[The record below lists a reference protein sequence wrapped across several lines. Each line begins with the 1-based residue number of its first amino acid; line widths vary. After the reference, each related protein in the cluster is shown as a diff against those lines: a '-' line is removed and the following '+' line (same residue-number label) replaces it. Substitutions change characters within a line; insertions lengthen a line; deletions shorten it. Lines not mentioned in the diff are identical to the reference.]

1 MRTLFGGVNRGN
13 AHLVSETSRVIDATP
28 ERIFAVLADG
38 WSYASWVV
46 GAAHIRDV
54 DDAWPAVGSR
64 IHHRVGP
71 WPIQI
76 DDQTTVREITP
87 GKLLELDARM
97 WPVGRA
103 VIRLTLE
110 PVTPTSTRVR
120 MAETIVSGI
129 PRALPD
135 AVQALMLKPRNTE
148 ALARLDDIA
157 VHRRPV

>member
-1 MRTLFGGVNRGN
+1 
-13 AHLVSETSRVIDATP
+13 VSEARRVIGCTP

-54 DDAWPAVGSR
+54 DDTWPAVGSC

-71 WPIQI
+71 WPIQL
-76 DDQTTVREITP
+76 DDRTTVSAVEP

-103 VIRLTLE
+103 VVRLTLE
-110 PVTPTSTRVR
+110 PVSATATRVS
-120 MAETIVSGI
+120 MAETIVSGVGA
-129 PRALPD
+129 ALPD
-135 AVQALMLKPRNTE
+135 KVQTLMLRPRNAE
-148 ALARLDDIA
+148 ALSRLDDIA
-157 VHRRPV
+157 VHRRPA